1 MSSES
6 YRKIWAQAA
15 LIPEGQVASY
25 GQIARQAGLPRR
37 AARMV
42 ARAVGA
48 APAEMQLPWHRIVNS
63 QGRISIPPGSPGFA
77 RQQERLRE
85 EGVDVRDGRLDMERY
100 RWNPTLDELVWGP
113 GRLAESRSPE
123 NNDD

>member
-1 MSSES
+1 MGRLRVRPVCRGERPAWLPGRS
-6 YRKIWAQAA
+6 
-15 LIPEGQVASY
+15 
-25 GQIARQAGLPRR
+25 ARRLQRCN
-37 AARMV
+37 
-42 ARAVGA
+42 
-48 APAEMQLPWHRIVNS
+48 LPWHRIVNS

-123 NNDD
+123 RKQ